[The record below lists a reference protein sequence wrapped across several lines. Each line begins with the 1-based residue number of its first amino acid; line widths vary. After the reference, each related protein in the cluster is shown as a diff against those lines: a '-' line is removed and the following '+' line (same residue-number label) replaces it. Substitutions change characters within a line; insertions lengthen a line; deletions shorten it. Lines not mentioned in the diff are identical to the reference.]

1 MNGSLLNNNRSRNL
15 STSNGLLFTGPLFTG
30 LLFVA
35 VVLLNDHTLL
45 AQKWAR
51 DMFEVTQHDFE
62 VVPRGAKTE
71 YEFKFTN
78 KYRENVHVSSVR
90 TSCKCT
96 IPRIGKN
103 ELKTYEEGSVI
114 AEFKTSD
121 FVGARSAVITVV
133 FDRPFYAEL
142 QLIVK

>member
-1 MNGSLLNNNRSRNL
+1 MNGSLMKNNRSNNL
-15 STSNGLLFTGPLFTG
+15 LTIATSLS
-30 LLFVA
+30 VA
-35 VVLLNDHTLL
+35 IVILGSQPVM

-78 KYRENVHVSSVR
+78 KYKENVHVASVR

-96 IPRIGKN
+96 IPRIEKN
-103 ELKTYEEGSVI
+103 ELKTYEEGSIV

-133 FDRPFYAEL
+133 FDRPF
-142 QLIVK
+142 